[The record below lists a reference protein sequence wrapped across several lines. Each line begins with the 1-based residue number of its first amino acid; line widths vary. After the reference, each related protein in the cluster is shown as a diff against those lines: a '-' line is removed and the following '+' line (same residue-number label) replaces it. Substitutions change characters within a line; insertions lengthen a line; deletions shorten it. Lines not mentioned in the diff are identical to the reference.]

1 MWNTYKPGSQLG
13 ILVVY
18 SKENCLMIG
27 NTRWHWAC
35 KIKNQWKYFHT
46 SPNSIEFKNKEPSQI
61 TWAAVGA
68 IPKTI
73 DLNPARRLSL
83 NDIPLLNVPANLGI
97 DRALSAWSAFQK
109 ASYLRN
115 NKEGLLIVDAGTILS
130 ITKITNKGEFAGGQL
145 IAGLKL
151 QLSSMAKGAL
161 NLEEPSINVIPEKTF
176 QYKTED
182 AMIKGSINGLVGAIA
197 KAYDETNFPIWICGG
212 DSSIIYKEL
221 LNRSINVKYHPNLV
235 LEGMVDILNKSV

>member
-1 MWNTYKPGSQLG
+1 M
-13 ILVVY
+13 Y
-18 SKENCLMIG
+18 SKETCLMIG

-35 KIKNQWKYFHT
+35 KIKNEWKYFHT
-46 SPNSIEFKNKEPSQI
+46 SPNPIEFINKETSQI
-61 TWAAVGA
+61 TWAAVGP

-73 DLNPARRLSL
+73 ELNPSRRLSL

-97 DRALSAWSAFQK
+97 DRALSAWSALQK
-109 ASYLRN
+109 ASYLSI
-115 NKEGLLIVDAGTILS
+115 NKEGILIVDAGTILS

-161 NLEEPSINVIPEKTF
+161 NLEEPIMNVIPEKTF

-182 AMIKGSINGLVGAIA
+182 AMIKGSINCLASAIA
-197 KAYDETNFPIWICGG
+197 QAYEETNFTIWLCGG

-221 LNRSINVKYHPNLV
+221 INRSINVKYHPNLV
-235 LEGMVDILNKSV
+235 LEGMVDILNKSI